1 MEAIGR
7 NGRRI
12 FGLDNFRILYNEKH
26 LPSPPVAG
34 RVEAG
39 AIAIFMQQQ
48 PGNPCNILIDC
59 DGVLTD
65 GALTIDHR
73 GEKMFKR
80 FHTRDVRAI
89 RDLVYN
95 GFEVTIVSA
104 DDWPGIY
111 HFADKVGADVAI
123 VRDKSRIKCKS
134 RFKSHVSF
142 VAVGDD
148 AWDLPMLKSAGF
160 GNAFCP
166 ADADYCVRRES
177 CVTELKTAGGRG
189 VIAELARILLV

>member
-1 MEAIGR
+1 MVP
-7 NGRRI
+7 
-12 FGLDNFRILYNEKH
+12 KT
-26 LPSPPVAG
+26 
-34 RVEAG
+34 
-39 AIAIFMQQQ
+39 
-48 PGNPCNILIDC
+48 ILIDC

-89 RDLVYN
+89 RELIYN

-111 HFADKVGADVAI
+111 RFADKVGADVR
-123 VRDKSRIKCKS
+123 VCRDKSK
-134 RFKSHVSF
+134 VGAPPF
-142 VAVGDD
+142 VAIGDD
-148 AWDLPMLKSAGF
+148 TWDLPMLRRAGK

-166 ADADYCVRRES
+166 ADADRAILESDCVIA
-177 CVTELKTAGGRG
+177 LKTSAGHG
-189 VIAELARILLV
+189 VIAELARYLLTPVEIDSHVAADLTPAA